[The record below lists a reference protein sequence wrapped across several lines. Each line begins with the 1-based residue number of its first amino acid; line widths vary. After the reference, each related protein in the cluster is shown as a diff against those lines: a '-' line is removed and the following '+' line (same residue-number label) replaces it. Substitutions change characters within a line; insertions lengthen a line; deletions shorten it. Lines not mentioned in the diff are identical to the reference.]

1 MARSFENH
9 KNFVRLDGPALG
21 AIATFWRGSPSV
33 GTGHV
38 NFYAG
43 TLADGRH
50 IGVGGNQSDR
60 VSAAVMDM
68 TRHTGWW
75 WPKGEPQPVVGTVRI
90 HIADPRSEPGAGTAV
105 AESE

>member
-1 MARSFENH
+1 MARSFEHH

-21 AIATFWRGSPSV
+21 AIATFWRGSPSA

-50 IGVGGNQSDR
+50 AGVGGNQSDR

-75 WPKGEPQPVVGTVRI
+75 WPKGEPRPAVGTVRI
-90 HIADPRSEPGAGTAV
+90 HIADAAAGSET
-105 AESE
+105 